1 MSPNTASVVPGFY
14 SFFFKNLD
22 PLVALWGVYLNFAD
36 PDAAVKASAPN
47 STYDSNQVF
56 LFHQAGG
63 LALAIAV
70 ISALL
75 PRYSQDL
82 GVWRIFQGA
91 LFLSDIAGLS
101 GIYHSLANQGRLS
114 PSSWTSDD
122 KGLAGCYVMLTVVRL
137 LFLVGFGFKNAVSGT
152 KKKSS

>member
-1 MSPNTASVVPGFY
+1 MSSNSASVVPGFY

-22 PLVALWGVYLNFAD
+22 PIIALWGVYLNFID
-36 PDAAVKASAPN
+36 PDAAVKAAAPN

-56 LFHQAGG
+56 LFHQTGG
-63 LALAIAV
+63 LALAVAV
-70 ISALL
+70 VSAIL
-75 PRYSQDL
+75 PRYTQDL

-122 KGLAGCYVMLTVVRL
+122 KGLAGAYVMITAVRL
-137 LFLVGFGFKNAVSGT
+137 LFLVGFGFKRTASVS
-152 KKKSS
+152 KKSS

>member
-1 MSPNTASVVPGFY
+1 MATNSASIVPGFY

-22 PLVALWGVYLNFAD
+22 PLVALWGVYLNFVD
-36 PDAAVKASAPN
+36 PDAAIKAAAPA
-47 STYDSNQVF
+47 SSYDQNQIF

-63 LALAIAV
+63 LALAVAV
-70 ISALL
+70 VSAVL

-82 GVWRIFQGA
+82 GVWRIFQFA
-91 LFLSDIAGLS
+91 LFLSDLAGLS

-122 KGLAGCYVMLTVVRL
+122 KGLAGCYVMLTLIRG
-137 LFLVGFGFKNAVSGT
+137 LFLLGAGFAKPTAPA
-152 KKKSS
+152 KKSA